1 MRRPQWGG
9 RTSSSRRAANWA
21 ARGSVLVGLLAA
33 AILPVAVALAEVR
46 DLYDLRYAAGA
57 VPVAFAAGVTAVILA
72 RRGRIRRERTI
83 GRVGGRATGAVGK
96 TLGVLG
102 ILAALAGAIAA
113 GTYLLLERFAN

>member
-1 MRRPQWGG
+1 M
-9 RTSSSRRAANWA
+9 
-21 ARGSVLVGLLAA
+21 
-33 AILPVAVALAEVR
+33 
-46 DLYDLRYAAGA
+46 
-57 VPVAFAAGVTAVILA
+57 AFVAGVTAVILA

-102 ILAALAGAIAA
+102 ILAALAGAVAA